1 MSDTMRAVRFDA
13 STRELAVREVPVPE
27 PQPQEVVVRVDTCGI
42 CLSDVH
48 LIDGSIPAVLPVVT
62 PGHEVSGTIARTGQ
76 LVRGWSTGDRVV
88 MMGGKPCLECAR
100 CRTGRLDQCMAP
112 QLLGFAYDGGWAEYV
127 TAPFFTLTPVPDG
140 VLMEQAAILADA
152 VATPY
157 GAIKTR
163 GALRPAERVGLWGI
177 GGLGTHGVQ
186 LARMLG
192 AGLILAVDPRASA
205 RDRALKL
212 GADVAID
219 PASEDVWSAVMRATN
234 GDGLDLAFDFVGANA
249 VLQEAMSCLGRGG
262 RAVMVGLSM
271 DPIELGPGI
280 VFGVRSNALLGHL
293 GYSKQ
298 DLDEL
303 VELLARGRLDLSAS
317 ISDAISLENVPDG
330 VRRLAT
336 KEGDPV
342 RIVVRP

>member
-1 MSDTMRAVRFDA
+1 MRAVRFDA
-13 STRELAVREVPVPE
+13 ATRELSVADLPIPE
-27 PQPQEVVVRVDTCGI
+27 PAPQEVVVKVDTCGI

-62 PGHEVSGTIARTGQ
+62 PGHEVSGTIARTGE
-76 LVRGWSTGDRVV
+76 LVQGWSEGDRVV
-88 MMGGKPCLECAR
+88 MMGGKPCLACAR
-100 CRTGRLDQCMAP
+100 CRSGRLDQCMAP

-140 VLMEQAAILADA
+140 VPMEQAAILADA

-157 GAIKTR
+157 GALKTR

-177 GGLGTHGVQ
+177 GGLGTHAVQ
-186 LARMLG
+186 IARLLG
-192 AGLILAVDPRASA
+192 AGLIVAVDPRASA

-212 GADVAID
+212 GADLAID
-219 PASEDVWSAVMRATN
+219 PASEDVWSTVMRETN
-234 GDGLDLAFDFVGANA
+234 GEGLDLALDLVGANA

-280 VFGVRSNALLGHL
+280 IFGVRSNALLGHL
-293 GYSKQ
+293 GYAKP

-303 VELLARGRLDLSAS
+303 VMLLAHRRLDLSAS
-317 ISDAISLENVPDG
+317 ISDVIALEDVPDG

-336 KEGDPV
+336 NDGDPV